1 MNKIGILKYPGVSGD
16 HDLYWAVRKCCGQK
30 ADFLENG
37 NWNPDEIS
45 ALLIPGGLFAEG
57 YSELKD
63 LHLVS
68 HVIRN
73 KKPVLTFSEG
83 YYFVKYSLNL
93 TSELVKY
100 PDPFVSVHNEG
111 FQIIN
116 NHDWLS
122 GFLPDDTVCWPSSYR
137 FHSFSPDENI
147 NSLVT
152 SVQNGR
158 LVGIGINDTRVVS
171 LLIHPERAV
180 DEITGDTT
188 GAKLFTVLRMYL

>member
-1 MNKIGILKYPGVSGD
+1 MNNIGILKYPGASGD
-16 HDLYWAVRKCCGQK
+16 HDLYWAVRKCCGQR
-30 ADFLENG
+30 AILLESG
-37 NWNPDEIS
+37 NWNPNEIS

-57 YSELKD
+57 YSEIKD

-73 KKPVLTFSEG
+73 KKPVLTLSEG
-83 YYFVKYSLNL
+83 FNFVKISLNIK
-93 TSELVKY
+93 SELVKY
-100 PDPFVSVHNEG
+100 SDPLASRENEW
-111 FQIIN
+111 FKITN
-116 NHDWLS
+116 NHYWLS
-122 GFLPDDTVCWPSSYR
+122 GFLPDETVSWPSSYR

-147 NSLVT
+147 NSLIT

-158 LVGIGINDTRVVS
+158 TVGVGIKDTHVVS

-188 GAKLFTVLRMYL
+188 GAKLFTVLRMDL